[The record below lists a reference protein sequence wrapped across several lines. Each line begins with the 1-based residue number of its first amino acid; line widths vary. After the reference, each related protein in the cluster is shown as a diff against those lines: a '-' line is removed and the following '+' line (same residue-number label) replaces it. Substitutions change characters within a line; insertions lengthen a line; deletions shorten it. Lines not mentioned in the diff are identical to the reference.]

1 MQNRTKFPP
10 DYWDKHKDEIIN
22 EYVNNKKSADAIC
35 KQYNCDGSSII
46 RHLREWGVP
55 IRNSA
60 SDRYNNLYDVDVHYF
75 DNIDT
80 EHKAY
85 WVGYIFA
92 DGHISKSM
100 HLMFGCQSADID
112 VLEKIKTDLSC
123 TALIKTN
130 KDNNPILNI
139 CSKHMCQTLLDMGF
153 THTKSYEVDFKKIIS
168 HIPNHLLHHFI
179 RGMFD
184 GDGSIR
190 YYDYDYA
197 KGYQYHFGYT
207 GLKEVCEFVA
217 KFLRLKTKIIRERDT
232 NTYTLKTAN
241 APMIKYIYNVL
252 YKDAT
257 IYCERKY
264 SIFQEVLKLIR
275 AEKKDEIKGVC
286 WYPKLEKWMA
296 ACHIDKTNK
305 TIGYYNTKREAEIAR
320 LQYEYDTFGEN
331 SMQWFFFDEYGIT
344 RQNDYEVVI

>member
-10 DYWDKHKDEIIN
+10 NFWEKHKDNIIN

-46 RHLREWGVP
+46 RHLREWGIS

-60 SDRYNNLYDVDVHYF
+60 SDRYNNVYDVDVHYF
-75 DNIDT
+75 DSIDT

-85 WVGYIFA
+85 WIGYIFA
-92 DGHISKSM
+92 DGHIAKSM
-100 HLMFGCQSADID
+100 HLMFGCQTADID

-123 TALIKTN
+123 TSLIKIN

-153 THTKSYEVDFKKIIS
+153 THTKSYEVDFEKIIS

-190 YYDYDYA
+190 YYNYDYV

-217 KFLRLKTKIIRERDT
+217 KFLKLKTKIVRERDT

-241 APMIKYIYNVL
+241 APMIKYIYNTL

-264 SIFQEVLKLIR
+264 NTFQEVLKLIH
-275 AEKKDEIKGVC
+275 EENKDRVKGVH
-286 WYPKLEKWMA
+286 WDIASQKWKA
-296 ACHIDKTNK
+296 ICQINDANI
-305 TIGYYNTKREAEIAR
+305 TIGYFIDKRDAEIAR
-320 LQYEYDTFGEN
+320 LQYEYVTYGWD
-331 SMQWFFFDEYGIT
+331 SMQWYLYNEYGIT
-344 RQNDYEVVI
+344 TQNDYEVVI